1 MKNTVLLNKI
11 LTNHAQT
18 ASSICVF
25 DLDSTLFNVAPRTEQ
40 ILKEFA
46 KTHNYPDL
54 AKISVHPSDWG
65 LREILIREGYDMS
78 ALHSENMH
86 LHKTLID
93 FWTKNFFTNEYL
105 QFDTPYLG
113 AVHFVQTLF
122 QKNIEVHYLTGRDIF
137 RMGTGTKNVLLKWG
151 FPIQSDS
158 HLHLKPHKDLDDH
171 EFKLNWVLDFKNQ
184 KPNSEIYFFENEPV
198 NINAIGN
205 VRRDIQIIYLNTTHS
220 RKDVVSVPVYEIEN
234 FSLAEDI

>member
-1 MKNTVLLNKI
+1 MKNTALLNKI
-11 LTNHAQT
+11 LTNNAQS

-46 KTHNYPDL
+46 EIYNYPDL
-54 AKISVHPSDWG
+54 AKISVHPTDWG

-78 ALHSENMH
+78 ELKSENIH
-86 LHKTLID
+86 LHKKLID
-93 FWTKNFFTNEYL
+93 FWTEKFFTNNYL
-105 QFDTPYLG
+105 HFDTPYLG

-122 QKNIEVHYLTGRDIF
+122 QKNIEVHYLTGRDVS
-137 RMGTGTKNVLLKWG
+137 RMGRGTKDVLLKWG
-151 FPIQSDS
+151 FPILSDS

-171 EFKLNWVLDFKNQ
+171 EFKLNWVLKFKNQ
-184 KPNSEIYFFENEPV
+184 KPKSEIYFFENEPV
-198 NINAIGN
+198 NINAIGR
-205 VRRDIQIIYLNTTHS
+205 VRKDINIVYLNTTHS
-220 RKDVVSVPVYEIEN
+220 RKDVVKVPVYEIDH